1 MIDQN
6 TWEVVVGLEVHAQVI
21 SKTKLFSA
29 SSTKFGADAN
39 QNTSFIDAAFPGVL
53 PVLNS
58 FCVDQAIKTGLG
70 INATINKYSTFDRK
84 NYFYPDLPSGYQITQ
99 FFNPIVSDGY
109 IDITNRRVR
118 IERIHLEQDAGKSV
132 HADGCTMV
140 DLNRAGI
147 ALMEIVTHPDMR
159 SASEA
164 AEFLRRLRAI
174 LRALQ
179 TCDGNM
185 DEGSIRA
192 DVNVSVRKIRE
203 ELGTRVE
210 IKNVNS
216 IRFLAMAIEYEA
228 QRQISIL
235 EEGGVIEQATRLF
248 DPASGCTKLMRRKED
263 AEDYRYFPEPD
274 LLPLVLTDERIA
286 AIAEQMPELPAD
298 KIARYMN
305 DYGLSEVDA
314 ENIALEREN
323 AIYFDACDI
332 LCNSDPTLMK
342 QVANWML
349 AELFAFLNKYG
360 ESIENSR
367 VSPKELCELVQLIQN
382 NVISGKIAK
391 DVLERVWNGEGS
403 PSEIVEKCGLQ
414 QVLDTG
420 IIASTV
426 SEVLRENQQ
435 FVEEYKAGKEKLFGF
450 FVGQIMKKTQGK
462 LNPQMVNDELRK
474 QLSMETSSE

>member
-6 TWEVVVGLEVHAQVI
+6 IWEVVIGLEVHAQVI
-21 SKTKLFSA
+21 SQTKLFSA
-29 SSTKFGADAN
+29 SSTKFGAEAN
-39 QNTSFIDAAFPGVL
+39 KNTSFIDAAFPGVL

-99 FFNPIVSDGY
+99 FFNPIVSNGY
-109 IDITNRRVR
+109 IDISNRRVR
-118 IERIHLEQDAGKSV
+118 IERIHLEQDAGKSI
-132 HADGCTMV
+132 HANGYTMV

-185 DEGSIRA
+185 EEGSIRA
-192 DVNVSVRKIRE
+192 DVNVSVRKIGA

-216 IRFLAMAIEYEA
+216 IRFLAMAIEYES
-228 QRQISIL
+228 QRQINIL
-235 EEGGVIEQATRLF
+235 EKGGQIEQSTRLF
-248 DPASGCTKLMRRKED
+248 DPSSGCTKLMRRKED

-274 LLPLVLTDERIA
+274 LSPLVLTDERIA
-286 AIAEQMPELPAD
+286 AIASQLPELPAT
-298 KIARYMN
+298 KVSRYMK
-305 DYGLSEVDA
+305 DYGLNEADA

-323 AIYFDACDI
+323 YIYFEACDP
-332 LCNSDPTLMK
+332 LCNSNPALMK
-342 QVANWML
+342 QIANWML
-349 AELFAFLNKYG
+349 SELFAFINKHN
-360 ESIENSR
+360 ERIENSR
-367 VSPKELCELVQLIQN
+367 VSPQALCELVSLIQD

-391 DVLERVWNGEGS
+391 DVFERTWNREGT
-403 PSEIVEKCGLQ
+403 PAEIVEKYGLR
-414 QVLDTG
+414 QVLDSSV
-420 IIASTV
+420 IASTV
-426 SEVLRENQQ
+426 AEVLLENQS

-462 LNPQMVNDELRK
+462 LNPQMVNEELQK
-474 QLSMETSSE
+474 QLNSN